1 MQQKLPTHW
10 HAFIK
15 VFQKKYTEEIVYG
28 ICRIFRDEEEISE
41 RYTTYDFGQYLPGY
55 IPVADD
61 SGGRVAVISVHENDK
76 KVYVSDYGV
85 LQESELVVLDRDLMH
100 WMQRKFPFNH
110 DSPKELSKEDIETLN
125 QLNHTLYN
133 EITQHTDIINFLK
146 AKIRIEGMS
155 LPENYGKPEEL
166 CYFQQGYRYNA
177 NGEDLAGL
185 KTGDFKPTWLV
196 LATNYFDDPFFI
208 DLEESGQQ
216 FPVYFSFH
224 GQGEWIP
231 IIAAPSVRQFEKQ
244 LNDIQ
249 TIQYDKDALTDY
261 LKNVPDNE
269 FWNEVREVA
278 ASMSSLDEEQIEEK
292 ISASDFRKA
301 RLYITD
307 TGPNKIKIISLLKA
321 ELDISGPEALLL
333 SKQPRILFSEAYF
346 KWIEADIKQLE
357 NLGAKTEIEFITEE

>member
-1 MQQKLPTHW
+1 MQQQLPAHW

-28 ICRIFRDEEEISE
+28 ICRVFRDKEEILE
-41 RYTTYDFGQYLPGY
+41 RYTTYDFEQYLPDY

-85 LQESELVVLDRDLMH
+85 LQESELAVLDRDLMH
-100 WMQRKFPFNH
+100 WMQRKLPFDY
-110 DSPKELSKEDIETLN
+110 DSPKESSKGEIENLQ
-125 QLNHTLYN
+125 QLNHKLYD
-133 EITQHTDIINFLK
+133 EIAQHIDIVNFLK

-155 LPENYGKPEEL
+155 LPENYANPEEL

-177 NGEDLAGL
+177 NSEDLAGL

-208 DLEESGQQ
+208 DLEESDRQ
-216 FPVYFSFH
+216 FPVYFAFH
-224 GQGEWIP
+224 GQGKWTP
-231 IIAAPSVRQFEKQ
+231 IMAAPSIRQFEKQ

-249 TIQYDKDALTDY
+249 SIQYNKDALTDY

-278 ASMSSLDEEQIEEK
+278 ESMSPLDEEKIEEK
-292 ISASDFRKA
+292 ISASDFRRA

-321 ELDISGPEALLL
+321 ELGISGPEALQL
-333 SKQPRILFSEAYF
+333 SKRPRILFSEAYF
-346 KWIEADIKQLE
+346 KWIEADIKKLE
-357 NLGAKTEIEFITEE
+357 SLGATTEIEIITEK